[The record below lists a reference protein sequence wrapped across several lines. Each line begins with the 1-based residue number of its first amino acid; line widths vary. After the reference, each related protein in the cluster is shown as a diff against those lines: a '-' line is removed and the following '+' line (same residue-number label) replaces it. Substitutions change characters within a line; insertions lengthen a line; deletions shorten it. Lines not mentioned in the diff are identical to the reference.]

1 MLEPYQIGFVT
12 VVVGGLWFAIRN
24 SSRARRINILL
35 SVLGLVLVYAIAIM
49 SSTVKRSQFIQSRL
63 VNGVLTVASG
73 DSLVD
78 RLVLQAIDDGIDISY
93 PVEVVSANELRK
105 IVGGW
110 MVQDLCLFFTT
121 HLSKTSPVYESCAEH
136 LSSINEAVGTCVIRP
151 GGLSGVYLS
160 RQFIEANRHAPPTV
174 VKLLAHEIS
183 HCTFSFDHSSDPND
197 LMYETAVD
205 VVLPEQSAWT
215 VNHYI
220 QDHVKNGLESSA
232 PQSRFFT
239 RR

>member
-1 MLEPYQIGFVT
+1 MLKPYQIGFVT
-12 VVVGGLWFAIRN
+12 VGVGGLWFAIRN

-49 SSTVKRSQFIQSRL
+49 NSTVKRSQFI
-63 VNGVLTVASG
+63 
-73 DSLVD
+73 
-78 RLVLQAIDDGIDISY
+78 
-93 PVEVVSANELRK
+93 
-105 IVGGW
+105 
-110 MVQDLCLFFTT
+110 
-121 HLSKTSPVYESCAEH
+121 
-136 LSSINEAVGTCVIRP
+136 EAKR
-151 GGLSGVYLS
+151 
-160 RQFIEANRHAPPTV
+160 RAPPTV

-183 HCTFSFDHSSDPND
+183 HCTFSFDLSSDPND

-215 VNHYI
+215 VNHHI